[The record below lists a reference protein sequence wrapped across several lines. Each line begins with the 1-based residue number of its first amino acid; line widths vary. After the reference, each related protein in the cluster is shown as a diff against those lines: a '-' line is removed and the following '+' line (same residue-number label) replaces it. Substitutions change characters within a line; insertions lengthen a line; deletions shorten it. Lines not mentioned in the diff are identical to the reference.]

1 MVSWAVKYV
10 GIFVKF
16 LYIFYENILLR
27 GRGGRG
33 GEMKGKEGEG
43 KGGEWGICFYQK
55 CVCEYLKITSYILRI
70 DFFRDRFS
78 DVCLPI

>member
-55 CVCEYLKITSYILRI
+55 CV
-70 DFFRDRFS
+70 
-78 DVCLPI
+78 